1 MPFDGCL
8 LSSTFWGNWKFNY
21 SLPLSGIPVKLHPPP
36 RMLLDHSI
44 AWCWAPL
51 CSGIVLRNVH
61 VFFPLNS
68 SSETAATQKHCG
80 ALVPPV

>member
-1 MPFDGCL
+1 MPFDGCS

-21 SLPLSGIPVKLHPPP
+21 SFPLSGIPVKLRPPP
-36 RMLLDHSI
+36 RMRLDHSMV
-44 AWCWAPL
+44 WRWAPL

-68 SSETAATQKHCG
+68 SSETALT
-80 ALVPPV
+80 